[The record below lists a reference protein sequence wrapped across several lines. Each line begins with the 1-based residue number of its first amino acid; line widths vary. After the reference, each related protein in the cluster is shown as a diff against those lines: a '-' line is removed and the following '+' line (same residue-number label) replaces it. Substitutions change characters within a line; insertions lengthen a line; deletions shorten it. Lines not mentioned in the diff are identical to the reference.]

1 MKLVSSRSN
10 AWLILNPCFVAL
22 VSRPILGFRFFLKI
36 SKLQFTYN
44 LISFENQGNKKVKI
58 KMTSPFMQIIFYAS
72 FFKKFFFLSYLL
84 ASTSLESL
92 HKVSWILWWWRS
104 KLLKNFQLFSSI
116 NHVVLGVTYVYLKI
130 WCT

>member
-10 AWLILNPCFVAL
+10 AWLIFNPCFVAL

-44 LISFENQGNKKVKI
+44 LISFENQGNKKIKI

-72 FFKKFFFLSYLL
+72 FFFLAIYWHQLLWNPCIRSHEYCDDEGVSY
-84 ASTSLESL
+84 
-92 HKVSWILWWWRS
+92 
-104 KLLKNFQLFSSI
+104 
-116 NHVVLGVTYVYLKI
+116 
-130 WCT
+130 